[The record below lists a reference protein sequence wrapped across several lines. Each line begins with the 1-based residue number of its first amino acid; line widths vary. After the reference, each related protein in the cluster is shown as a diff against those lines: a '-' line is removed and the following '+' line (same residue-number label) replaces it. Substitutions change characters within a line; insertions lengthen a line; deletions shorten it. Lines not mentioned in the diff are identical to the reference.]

1 MVKKAS
7 VIFGALLL
15 LFQVVTVAGELNPK
29 IDTRLSFR
37 YLSVN
42 DGLSQNSV
50 SSILQMADGRILIG
64 TYDGLNFF
72 DGYDIHAVRHAS
84 GQRGGLAN
92 NRIVC
97 LAEAADSSIWIGL
110 DGGIMCYDPR
120 TDRYVDYTPQLG
132 IPELKK
138 VRTIFEERSGTIWIG
153 HEKGV
158 ILAQPAPDGGYT
170 FVAASGFEAL
180 DVNCI
185 TEDQRGNIWLGTSQG
200 LYLCE
205 AGGHKKRSLRL
216 ISEISQQ
223 QVRYVECDPWGVLW
237 VSHNH
242 GIATST
248 DGKLFSELHLPDE
261 LRIQAVCTIRDR
273 KDHLWVGSNTE
284 GIYSLELEFPNRV
297 TSIDRYAKSD
307 LFGRIS
313 DNDIS
318 CLCLDRSGVLW
329 AGTRRGVNHA
339 PTAAPQ
345 FQTFKPLLG
354 KRYTELGYDGQ
365 HINALFIDADEKLWI
380 NTFKGSTYRY
390 DFRSGVLEDLSASV
404 TGNSISRIIQSSNG
418 TIWIAAQ
425 EGVYRLD
432 RLPYGR
438 FRRSQLHLPGIPAD
452 APQRYRYFLDLC
464 EDEHGDIWIATMDG
478 LIRHNPESGRSIT
491 YTIAHG
497 LASNST
503 YSLLSDRKNGLIWA
517 GSADNGLSKIR
528 YTDTDPGID
537 VEVLRQG
544 SGSLALSDN
553 HIWCLHMT
561 KDGTVWIGTDAGLNR
576 LTVLDGT
583 ITASNHILTPEL
595 ENAKIVAIT
604 EDLSGDLWLN
614 GSQGLFHYKP
624 SSGHVKR
631 YVSDDGLQS
640 NTWTEGA
647 AISKNGWIFVG
658 GINGINYFNPNRF
671 STDPYPGTPFLSELK
686 IFGQRILPGREYD
699 GHMLL
704 QKPLNST
711 RQLELNYNQ
720 NSFTIEFTSDQ
731 HVNPSKNSFR
741 YRLDGYDTEWTTVG
755 SERRFATYTRLPKG
769 RYTFRLGV
777 SNGDDVW
784 DENERTLTIIVHPAP
799 WATWW
804 AYLIYL
810 VLATALLTAAVFYLT
825 ARQRWR
831 RKLFMQQIEQEK
843 ARELSEMKLGF
854 YTNITHELR
863 TPLALITAP
872 LKDLEERNGLDE
884 YVSFRLGLIRRNVN
898 KLLKLINQLLE
909 IRRVSAQNL
918 PLKIS
923 CYNLAYTVREVV
935 RSFGSMSEQTGIML
949 HFEAPQTL
957 PDAWFDLDKIEKI
970 LQNLISNAYKFTPE
984 QGDIHVR
991 LAVETHDKVRYACIS
1006 VQDSGIGIPS
1016 ADLPRIFDLFFH
1028 STPLNGVSSGVGLSF
1043 SKALI
1048 ELHQGQI
1055 TVSSKEGQGSLFI
1068 IRFPIDR
1075 HCYPEEQIVLPDKSS
1090 HPLIEKPDRPASGPD
1105 DRKYLVLIIEDN
1117 PDMNAYIVSCLESQ
1131 FRTAVAFN
1139 GEEGLA
1145 LAQKL
1150 KPDVVICDLMM
1161 PVMDGIEFTC
1171 RMKSNPRT
1179 NFIPIIIHSVKED
1192 QKSIREALTAGAQEY
1207 IIKPFEAENLNFR
1220 ISNLLSSREHF
1231 ARKLRSE
1238 TITNPTPVE
1247 LPSDDE
1253 QLLQKMSS
1261 IVEAN
1266 IQNPL
1271 FDIEYLA
1278 KELHMSRMQ
1287 LYRRMQRVAGRRT
1300 VSEIIRDIRIKRAA
1314 QLLASGGM
1322 RVNEVMIEVGMNNQY
1337 RFTKYFQEM
1346 YGMTPKKYIQVH
1358 QADKTTDL
1366 TES

>member
-1 MVKKAS
+1 MIKKAS
-7 VIFGALLL
+7 ALFGALIILIPAL
-15 LFQVVTVAGELNPK
+15 AGELIPK
-29 IDTRLSFR
+29 TDTRLSFR

-84 GQRGGLAN
+84 GQHGGLVN

-97 LAEAADSSIWIGL
+97 LTEAADSSIWIGL
-110 DGGIMCYDPR
+110 DGGVMRYDPR
-120 TDRYVDYTPQLG
+120 NDCYTDFSPKLG

-158 ILAQPAPDGGYT
+158 ILAHPAPNGEYS

-185 TEDQRGNIWLGTSQG
+185 CGDLRGNIWIGTSQG

-205 AGGHKKRSLRL
+205 EGRENKRSLRR
-216 ISEISQQ
+216 ISEIARK
-223 QVRYVECDPWGVLW
+223 QVRHVACDPWGILW
-237 VSHNH
+237 ISHDH
-242 GIATST
+242 GISTSS
-248 DGKLFSELHLPDE
+248 DGKHFNPLTLPDG

-273 KDHLWVGSNTE
+273 NDHLWVGSNTE
-284 GIYSLELEFPNRV
+284 GIYSLELESPNRV
-297 TSIDRYAKSD
+297 ASVDRYAKSD

-354 KRYTELGYDGQ
+354 KRYTELGYDGR

-404 TGNSISRIIQSSNG
+404 TDKSISRIIQSSDG

-438 FRRSQLHLPGIPAD
+438 FRRSRLHLPGIPAD

-478 LIRHNPESGRSIT
+478 LIRYNPESGRSIT

-503 YSLLSDRKNGLIWA
+503 YSLLSDRTNGLIWA

-528 YTDTDPGID
+528 YSAADPGID
-537 VEVLRQG
+537 VEVLRQDAG
-544 SGSLALSDN
+544 PFTLSDN
-553 HIWCLHMT
+553 HIWCLRMT
-561 KDGTVWIGTDAGLNR
+561 KEGSIWIGTDAGLNR
-576 LTVLDGT
+576 LTLLDGT
-583 ITASNHILTPEL
+583 ISASNHILAPEL

-614 GSQGLFHYKP
+614 GSQGLFHYSP

-658 GINGINYFNPNRF
+658 GINGINYFNPGQFRC
-671 STDPYPGTPFLSELK
+671 DPYPGVPFLTELK
-686 IFGQRILPGREYD
+686 IFGQRIIPGREYD
-699 GHMLL
+699 GRRLL
-704 QKPLNST
+704 DRPLNST
-711 RQLELNYNQ
+711 RLLELNYNQ
-720 NSFTIEFTSDQ
+720 NSFSIEFTSDQ
-731 HVNPSKNSFR
+731 HVNPSKNRFR
-741 YRLDGYDTEWTTVG
+741 YRLDGYDTDWNTVG
-755 SERRFATYTRLPKG
+755 SERRFASYTRLPKG
-769 RYTFRLGV
+769 HYTFRLGV
-777 SNGDDVW
+777 SNGDEVW
-784 DENERTLTIIVHPAP
+784 NENEHTLSIIVHPAP

-804 AYLIYL
+804 AYLIYFL
-810 VLATALLTAAVFYLT
+810 LAAALLTAALFYLT

-843 ARELSEMKLGF
+843 TRELSEMKLGF

-923 CYNLAYTVREVV
+923 CYNLVYTVREVV
-935 RSFGSMSEQTGIML
+935 RSFGSLSEQTGIML

-957 PDAWFDLDKIEKI
+957 PDAWFDRDKIEKI

-991 LAVETHDKVRYACIS
+991 LAVETLDKVRYAKIS
-1006 VQDSGIGIPS
+1006 VQDSGIGIPP

-1028 STPLNGVSSGVGLSF
+1028 GTPLNGVSSGVGLSF

-1048 ELHQGQI
+1048 ELHKGQI
-1055 TVSSKEGQGSLFI
+1055 SVNSKEGQGSLFE

-1075 HCYPEEQIVLPDKSS
+1075 SCYPQEQIAIPDPSQ
-1090 HPLIEKPDRPASGPD
+1090 HTPIDKPDSPASD
-1105 DRKYLVLIIEDN
+1105 DRKYLVLIVEDN
-1117 PDMNAYIVSCLESQ
+1117 PDMNTYIASCLKSR
-1131 FRTAVAFN
+1131 FRTAMAFN

-1161 PVMDGIEFTC
+1161 PVMDGVEFTR

-1253 QLLQKMSS
+1253 QLLQRMSS
-1261 IVEAN
+1261 IIEAN

-1287 LYRRMQRVAGRRT
+1287 LYRRMQRIAGGRT

-1337 RFTKYFQEM
+1337 RFTKYFQEA
-1346 YGMTPKKYIQVH
+1346 YGMTPKEYSQVH
-1358 QADKTTDL
+1358 QADKTA
-1366 TES
+1366 EG